1 MLDDILVGLIYLS
14 VIMGLVS
21 LAGLLE
27 LLAEKVPIVGRFID
41 WFMNKTLLSDDGDY
55 FYDEEEDDLMN
66 RIVKIL
72 MECDDL
78 TRAEAE
84 ELVEETRQMMS
95 DCEYDPIECEE
106 IMYSELGLEL
116 DYIFDLL
123 Y

>member
-14 VIMGLVS
+14 LIMGLVS
-21 LAGLLE
+21 LAGVLAW
-27 LLAEKVPIVGRFID
+27 LAEKVPAFGRLID
-41 WFMNKTLLSDDGDY
+41 RLIDSTLLSDDSEY

-72 MECDDL
+72 MERDDL

-84 ELVEETRQMMS
+84 ERLEETRQMMS

-123 Y
+123 L